1 MTPPGGNQGGDA
13 NTRQNVGMW
22 GTFLL
27 DVYRRQDAGDVRDAL
42 EQVLGPDSGSGW
54 ATGGVYVFWNPDTR
68 APLYVGIAG
77 DLPERFA
84 QHNGLR
90 AFPATGCK
98 REQIEEYFGNNQRIG
113 ISLILQSKMQDDGVL
128 EEFADWTLE
137 ELVGF
142 SDATRNVEF
151 AEGNLIRAH
160 AERYGDRPPWN
171 KNKASKE
178 GDGAPT
184 LKRGSGFEATLF
196 ETATGSPP
204 QPHHFDVLTDVV
216 GKSLSPLVA
225 RNTIREVSTYW
236 NEVTE
241 DIMHAVR
248 MLMLGKRM
256 TYDEAA
262 RVHKA
267 AEQGEYLQ
275 WIEEEGYL
283 GRKPSI
289 FR

>member
-1 MTPPGGNQGGDA
+1 MLATILLDAYSADEKKAVAAAIRHLCHPPGQKVFS
-13 NTRQNVGMW
+13 RVGLYCYW
-22 GTFLL
+22 DF
-27 DVYRRQDAGDVRDAL
+27 ASRDI
-42 EQVLGPDSGSGW
+42 
-54 ATGGVYVFWNPDTR
+54 
-68 APLYVGIAG
+68 LYIGLSG
-77 DLPERFA
+77 DLDRRFRE
-84 QHNGLR
+84 HNALVTCE
-90 AFPATGCK
+90 ASCCK